1 MPASLLLQAVISGQ
15 QQSKWLR
22 SFLRASRT
30 VVDTYL
36 EDEKQLDQV
45 YLYLKGVYDQ
55 APCIARCLADAD
67 RIRFVLDVLL
77 PEV

>member
-1 MPASLLLQAVISGQ
+1 M
-15 QQSKWLR
+15 
-22 SFLRASRT
+22 
-30 VVDTYL
+30 DTYL